1 MADKNFLIKNGLTV
15 GSTERISSAGVIT
28 GSLSGSLASATT
40 ATTQSASDNST
51 KIATTAYTD
60 AAITALVDSSPG
72 ALNTL
77 NELAAALGDDASF
90 STTVTNSI
98 ATKAPLATP
107 QFTNRVGIG
116 VAAHGTA
123 ALNITS
129 TAQHMRLNNGS
140 ELGIISLLSTGEL
153 ELWGHG
159 DSESIN
165 FRTGTGTGT
174 IAMNVVGNNV
184 GIGNPAPYFPLHVQ
198 GATGFNGEAKNNI
211 LAFDTTSATTGTGG
225 GIAFGGYTNGTGGDV
240 YHFGNIQGIK
250 ENSTAG
256 NVASA
261 MLFSTRA
268 AGATPVEQMRISSTG
283 NVGIGTD
290 NPLRALHIGNANHI
304 LFERGGELRS
314 KDSSGNEK
322 TLVRINGSNELE
334 YGWSGAGPVKFMGG
348 GSYTERMRV
357 HTNSNIGIGEINPDR
372 QLHVKSGTTNVVA
385 KFESTDQ
392 IAALEFTDSGGSAE
406 IGCDGSDVVLF
417 PAGAEKFRVQNSTG
431 YLIAQSA
438 SQVRLVLGSTGNS
451 SNNTS
456 NWIRGTGSELGF
468 NSAGGNTSFEVNGTL
483 KMRIR
488 SDGGVAIGNNNAGYS
503 SQILSVNSAAAD
515 NVFYGESTDAKCIMS
530 VRDGDSTTNVGF
542 GATGN
547 AHVFSQDGTEI
558 ARFSSGSA
566 DKYPTSGNGGIGGAG
581 SNLHLAGDDSEIRMA
596 NQIIH
601 ADNSGLTK
609 FTIRNAYGYHSTG
622 AELSLD
628 SGYISLNTGT
638 SYTERMR
645 ILSNG
650 VLLFHTTTQSGIS
663 NGTSNISCGSLG
675 SGQLVLATNND
686 TPVILNR
693 ALGSG
698 NMITFRNNG
707 GTIGSIS
714 QNGSVMT
721 YGGTSDYRLKE
732 NVADMTNAT
741 TRLKQLKPKKF
752 NYISDTT
759 NTLYDGFLAH
769 EVAAVVPDAVVGT
782 KDAMTAQVLYTE
794 GDELPDG
801 KSVGDVKEASVP
813 DYQMLD
819 NSKLVPL
826 LVKTVQEQQTII
838 EDLKAR
844 IETLEAKVKALEDA

>member
-1 MADKNFLIKNGLTV
+1 MALTKV
-15 GSTERISSAGVIT
+15 PSN
-28 GSLSGSLASATT
+28 LDATVS
-40 ATTQSASDNST
+40 TTQAASDNST
-51 KIATTAYTD
+51 NVATTAYVT
-60 AAITALVDSSPG
+60 TALANLVDSSPSS
-72 ALNTL
+72 LNTL
-77 NELAAALGDDASF
+77 NELAAALGDDANYA
-90 STTVTNSI
+90 TTTTNAI
-98 ATKAPLATP
+98 AAKAPLASPAFTGTP
-107 QFTNRVGIG
+107 VIG
-116 VAAHGTA
+116 
-123 ALNITS
+123 TS
-129 TAQHMRLNNGS
+129 TAGALEVGSADSFQIQKSGVNAYINQSDSGPIIFRMGSGFAEKMRLDASGK
-140 ELGIISLLSTGEL
+140 LGISTTASLSGSDYGMLTIKKTGSNIF
-153 ELWGHG
+153 G
-159 DSESIN
+159 DSAITINSADTNQSTLALGLTSSLAYVDSTESGS
-165 FRTGTGTGT
+165 GT
-174 IAMNVVGNNV
+174 VL
-184 GIGNPAPYFPLHVQ
+184 PLVF
-198 GATGFNGEAKNNI
+198 ATG
-211 LAFDTTSATTGTGG
+211 
-225 GIAFGGYTNGTGGDV
+225 
-240 YHFGNIQGIK
+240 
-250 ENSTAG
+250 ST
-256 NVASA
+256 
-261 MLFSTRA
+261 
-268 AGATPVEQMRISSTG
+268 E
-283 NVGIGTD
+283 
-290 NPLRALHIGNANHI
+290 
-304 LFERGGELRS
+304 
-314 KDSSGNEK
+314 
-322 TLVRINGSNELE
+322 
-334 YGWSGAGPVKFMGG
+334 
-348 GSYTERMRV
+348 
-357 HTNSNIGIGEINPDR
+357 
-372 QLHVKSGTTNVVA
+372 
-385 KFESTDQ
+385 
-392 IAALEFTDSGGSAE
+392 
-406 IGCDGSDVVLF
+406 
-417 PAGAEKFRVQNSTG
+417 
-431 YLIAQSA
+431 
-438 SQVRLVLGSTGNS
+438 
-451 SNNTS
+451 
-456 NWIRGTGSELGF
+456 
-468 NSAGGNTSFEVNGTL
+468 

-488 SDGGVAIGNNNAGYS
+488 SDGGVAIGTNNAGYS
-503 SQILSVNSAAAD
+503 GQILSVKAGSND

-566 DKYPTSGNGGIGGAG
+566 DKYPTSGNGGIGGNG

-650 VLLFHTTTQSGIS
+650 VLLFHTTSQSGIS